1 MQNKDVG
8 LAVRKLSNLI
18 KRDIENSPSR
28 IGVDTIKGVNGWA
41 IRYFYE
47 NREKDI
53 FQKDFEER
61 FSIRPSTASKIL
73 KTMEDK
79 GYIKRVSVESD
90 ARLKKI
96 ILTDTAVELH
106 KRITADIAARELR
119 LRQNVTDEELQNF
132 FRVMEKFTANL
143 EDYND

>member
-1 MQNKDVG
+1 MQNKDIG
-8 LAVRKLSNLI
+8 LTVRKLSNLI
-18 KRDIENSPSR
+18 KRDIESSPSR

-47 NREKDI
+47 NSDKDI

-61 FSIRPSTASKIL
+61 FSIRRSTASKIL
-73 KTMEDK
+73 KTMEEK
-79 GYIKRVSVESD
+79 GYIKRISVESD

-96 ILTDTAVELH
+96 ILTDTAIEVH
-106 KRITADIAARELR
+106 KRITADIAAREKR
-119 LRQNVTDEELQNF
+119 LRQNVTEQELETF
-132 FRVMEKFTANL
+132 FKVMEKFTANL

>member
-1 MQNKDVG
+1 MQNKDIG
-8 LAVRKLSNLI
+8 LTVRKLSNLI
-18 KRDIENSPSR
+18 KRDIESSPSR

-47 NREKDI
+47 NSDKDI

-61 FSIRPSTASKIL
+61 FSIRRSTASKIL
-73 KTMEDK
+73 KTMEEK
-79 GYIKRVSVESD
+79 GYIKRISVESD

-96 ILTDTAVELH
+96 VLTDTAVELH
-106 KRITADIAARELR
+106 KKITADIAAREKR
-119 LRQNVTDEELQNF
+119 LRQNVTEQELETF
-132 FRVMEKFTANL
+132 FKVMEKFTANL

>member
-1 MQNKDVG
+1 MQNKDIG

-18 KRDIENSPSR
+18 RRDIENSSSR

-47 NREKDI
+47 NRENDV

-61 FSIRPSTASKIL
+61 FSIRRSTASKIL
-73 KTMEDK
+73 KTMEEK
-79 GYIKRVSVESD
+79 GYIKRISVESD

-96 ILTDTAVELH
+96 ILTDTAIEVH
-106 KRITADIAARELR
+106 KRITADIAAREMR
-119 LRQNVTDEELQNF
+119 LRQNVTEDELETF
-132 FRVMEKFTANL
+132 FTVMDKFTANL